1 MHKIVKV
8 LFLLFIVNGCAT
20 ATLNE
25 DKAFWSNLYEYQL
38 PGEQEIKTNSIS
50 KAYPKP
56 VEEVWVA
63 ALTIIHQQGSV
74 LRCDKKS
81 RSIAYFK
88 DSSSSSPTTIFLEPA
103 GEERSEVYLSGEEK
117 EPQFLDKLATQLL
130 LKEELK
136 SRWLKPSSGY
146 NGTFIE
152 RRLR

>member
-1 MHKIVKV
+1 MHKTVKV
-8 LFLLFIVNGCAT
+8 LFLLFIVNGCAA
-20 ATLNE
+20 ATME

-56 VEEVWVA
+56 VEEVWA
-63 ALTIIHQQGSV
+63 AAFAIIHQQGLV

-88 DSSSSSPTTIFLEPA
+88 DSSSSSPTTIFIESV
-103 GEERSEVYLSGEEK
+103 GEGRSEVYLSGEEK
-117 EPQFLDKLATQLL
+117 ESQFLEKLATQLL
-130 LKEELK
+130 LKDELR
-136 SRWLKPSSGY
+136 SRWLKLSSES
-146 NGTFIE
+146 NGTSIE